1 MTHVELA
8 VGRRA
13 ARRIS
18 AAPLVRW
25 ITPVVALAVVAVLIL
40 YPIARLLQKALADG
54 GAAYRDALEVNDLG
68 RIVATTALLAVGS
81 LVIAMVL
88 GVTLGIASC
97 RLPQRVQWLST
108 LPLLPLVIP
117 AVANIVGWAMLFS
130 PRVGYINT
138 LLRWMLQMD
147 PKGTGPIDIY
157 TTYGIIISTGLA
169 LTSFVYVF
177 VRGGLMNINAELND
191 AAAASGASPFVTI
204 RTITVPVIRP
214 ALVYGAG
221 VALLLGLGQF
231 TAPLLLGVNGNVTVL
246 SNAIYQRAAEPPID
260 YGVAAAL
267 ASPLLATGIVIVIVQ
282 RFALRDRARYV
293 THAGRSAPRP
303 LRPSRWAVVP
313 IVVHAVVAI
322 VLPVGALIV
331 VALSPFYSR
340 DIDMAAFSL
349 DNFRAV
355 LEDPGLFDGI
365 RTSVFVSVAAVLI
378 VLVIGYLVAELLE
391 SEWLPSWFRAVL
403 EFVTFLPVGVPA
415 VVFGAGFLFAYSQD
429 PVVLYGTDTVLVVV
443 YVTLMI
449 PYATRLISAA
459 RVSLGS
465 EYAAASRT
473 SVPA

>member
-1 MTHVELA
+1 M
-8 VGRRA
+8 
-13 ARRIS
+13 
-18 AAPLVRW
+18 
-25 ITPVVALAVVAVLIL
+25 
-40 YPIARLLQKALADG
+40 
-54 GAAYRDALEVNDLG
+54 
-68 RIVATTALLAVGS
+68 
-81 LVIAMVL
+81 
-88 GVTLGIASC
+88 
-97 RLPQRVQWLST
+97 
-108 LPLLPLVIP
+108 IP

-191 AAAASGASPFVTI
+191 AAAVSGASPFVTI

-246 SNAIYQRAAEPPID
+246 SNANSPARSRAADRLRSRGP
-260 YGVAAAL
+260 L

-282 RFALRDRARYV
+282 RSRCATARYV

-355 LEDPGLFDGI
+355 LDDPGLFDGI

-403 EFVTFLPVGVPA
+403 DVRHLPA
-415 VVFGAGFLFAYSQD
+415 RRGAGACSAPASCSPPLQD
-429 PVVLYGTDTVLVVV
+429 PVVLTEPTPCSSSS
-443 YVTLMI
+443 T
-449 PYATRLISAA
+449 
-459 RVSLGS
+459 
-465 EYAAASRT
+465 
-473 SVPA
+473 